1 MPFNYKR
8 INVDLMEV
16 DDDKFQGLV
25 DYLNQNMFNFSVKSS
40 TTQTS
45 ESNDRNV
52 SKYQVFNSQT
62 ESNAP
67 LLSDVTMAQLEA
79 MGNQLLSNNLTPTI
93 PTISPNFNTP
103 IGVFGTP
110 GVQREAAMNIKM
122 EELDT
127 EALNSLEGHPDI
139 VKPTPLLP
147 GEYSFNPQS
156 MNSTSVS
163 GIPLFQLR
171 NTNSHLGTMNSS
183 STKPTVLPM
192 KHFKQI
198 KLEVADETY
207 QFGKPL
213 SSQKYNSF
221 LFRNFPINF
230 AQNGNSGIPQNWSS
244 NFGISNQNGYVQSN
258 FGGQQ
263 LQFSHMQWCPAQ
275 ANSFSANTTVTSGLY
290 CQKCL
295 QIHFSEKRHSWRK
308 DERKELNAVYKV
320 TRNPSDEKIV
330 ELATKFAVDDFRVR
344 SFFQRKRELKIQ

>member
-8 INVDLMEV
+8 VNVDLMGV
-16 DDDKFQGLV
+16 DDEKFQGLV
-25 DYLNQNMFNFSVKSS
+25 TYLNRNLFNFSVKNS

-45 ESNDRNV
+45 ESIEPKNVDV

-67 LLSDVTMAQLEA
+67 LLSGVTMAQLEA
-79 MGNQLLSNNLTPTI
+79 MGNQLLSNNLAPTI

-103 IGVFGTP
+103 IGVFGTS
-110 GVQREAAMNIKM
+110 GVQREAALKIKM
-122 EELDT
+122 EELDSEGGPPSAPLSSNSSISLPGTRKQSVQQGFDGFIFNDASNVNHFHGTHEKT
-127 EALNSLEGHPDI
+127 EIGANPASSLIEGHPGI

-171 NTNSHLGTMNSS
+171 NTNSHLRTMNSS

-198 KLEVADETY
+198 KLEVADEAY

-213 SSQKYNSF
+213 SSHDYNSF
-221 LFRNFPINF
+221 LFRNFPINC
-230 AQNGNSGIPQNWSS
+230 AQNGSSVIPQNWSS
-244 NFGISNQNGYVQSN
+244 NFGISNNNGYVQSN

-263 LQFSHMQWCPAQ
+263 LQFPHMQWCPAQ
-275 ANSFSANTTVTSGLY
+275 TDNSFANTTVQSGL
-290 CQKCL
+290 
-295 QIHFSEKRHSWRK
+295 
-308 DERKELNAVYKV
+308 
-320 TRNPSDEKIV
+320 
-330 ELATKFAVDDFRVR
+330 
-344 SFFQRKRELKIQ
+344 